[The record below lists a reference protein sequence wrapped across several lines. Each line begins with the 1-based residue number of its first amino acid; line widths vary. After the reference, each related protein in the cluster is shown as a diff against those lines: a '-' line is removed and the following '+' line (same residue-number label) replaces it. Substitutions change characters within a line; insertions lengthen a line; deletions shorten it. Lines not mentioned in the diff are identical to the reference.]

1 MSVGKVFFVGAGPG
15 DPKLITLRGQEAIA
29 SSDVVVYDRLASP
42 RLLRW
47 MKAGAQKIYVGKLPD
62 RHTLK
67 QEEINALLLTL
78 ALEGK
83 TVTRLKG
90 GDPAVFGRVGE
101 EALTLAEQG
110 VPFELVPGVTSA
122 IAVPAYA
129 GIPVTHR
136 GLTSSFAI
144 VTGHEC
150 PKKDDSDIDWQKL
163 ATATGT
169 IIFLMGVKNLAY
181 ICEQMID
188 CGRDPQ
194 TPVAVTQW
202 GTCSEQRTVSGTL
215 LSIVEQVQV
224 ARISSP
230 AITIVGE
237 VVRLREQLAWF
248 ERRPLFGR
256 KIVVTRA
263 RSQAS
268 ELVAQIEELGGEAIE
283 FPVIE
288 TRAVSGQAERDAL
301 ERTMQQLPSYDWLLF
316 TSVNG
321 VRYFFEALRRYG
333 RDVRD
338 VRAQLAAVGAKTAA
352 LLEQYGL
359 RVQTVP
365 ERFNGKQ
372 LADTLIE
379 HIQPIEHIE
388 ASEAPQKILLA
399 RAQAANTEL
408 PHRLLAVGLTVDDV
422 AFYETVLSAD
432 QDEYALEQ
440 IVQGRVDTIT
450 FTSSSTV
457 TNFLAVM
464 AAHDYV
470 PAPTT
475 HIVCIGPQTADT
487 ARAAGL
493 QVTHM
498 AEQATI
504 ESLVQVLTV
513 SPQTAPQTHESEIQ
527 HS

>member
-67 QEEINALLLTL
+67 QEEINALLLKL

-101 EALTLAEQG
+101 EALTLAEQS

-194 TPVAVTQW
+194 TLVAVTQW
-202 GTCSEQRTVSGTL
+202 GTCSNQRTVSGTL
-215 LSIVEQVQV
+215 LTIVEQVQ
-224 ARISSP
+224 AAGISSP

-248 ERRPLFGR
+248 EQRPLFGR

-263 RSQAS
+263 RAQAS
-268 ELVAQIEELGGEAIE
+268 ELSAQIEELGGEAIE

-288 TRAVSGQAERDAL
+288 TRAVSGHAERDVL
-301 ERTMQQLPSYDWLLF
+301 EKTMHQLPSYDWLLF

-321 VRYFFEALRRYG
+321 VRYFFEELRQHG
-333 RDVRD
+333 RDIRD

-359 RVQTVP
+359 RVQMVP
-365 ERFNGKQ
+365 ERYNGQQ

-379 HIQPIEHIE
+379 HIE
-388 ASEAPQKILLA
+388 ASEASPKILLA
-399 RAQAANTEL
+399 RAQAANAEL
-408 PHRLLAVGLTVDDV
+408 PQRLLTAGFAVDDV
-422 AFYETVLSAD
+422 AFYETVLSAE

-440 IVQGRVDTIT
+440 ILHGRVDTIT

-464 AAHDYV
+464 VAHNYV

-475 HIVCIGPQTADT
+475 QIVCIGPLTADT
-487 ARAAGL
+487 AREAGL
-493 QVTHM
+493 QVTHV

-504 ESLVQVLTV
+504 ESLVQVLM
-513 SPQTAPQTHESEIQ
+513 TAPETRESEIQ
-527 HS
+527 ESETQHS